1 MIVYYTKYNVIND
14 FNIRKLLDFA
24 FDCVSGMRNAP
35 ESFKNC
41 TYNGDESREWKDN
54 RNLMAYEIDPDIS
67 TVAFRVALVDENDEL
82 WTTDIVL
89 NECKHEIQLRLA
101 REKRIVSIEYNRNF
115 RIPYIFKKLI
125 REGIGGIDSGIP
137 VSDKPFYID
146 ENNLDLAVEL
156 ITNTKA
162 YSMPVIYVS
171 HPFSTAEYE
180 LDVEELAKDMAG
192 SAHVFVEKSSE
203 VSKLLKDST
212 ESKNAYNGAID
223 IFCNG
228 DSFRYLRWPEVTHN
242 QFRYKIS
249 HAVYSRMAMRNID
262 DDISLSAI
270 KLRNRIKKL
279 TASDIE
285 TQKLSLRIEELK
297 EKHKELQECFNYASE
312 EVNALEKRKN
322 ELENENL
329 DLKNKLNA
337 LSAALSRKQGK
348 ADETV
353 SFKCSEK
360 QFYDDEIKRIILES
374 IKNTISTY
382 GIVEQER
389 RDFHILKD
397 IIEHNEY
404 SEIGNSIKEEMLRII
419 KKNKLKRADVS
430 DLKGLG
436 FEIQQGSHDKYVFH
450 NDDRYIITVSNS
462 PSDYRGGENLAH
474 EAVNLI
480 FGRT

>member
-1 MIVYYTKYNVIND
+1 MIVFYTKYNVIDD

-24 FDCVSGMRNAP
+24 FECVSGMKNAP
-35 ESFKNC
+35 ECFKNC
-41 TYNGDESREWKDN
+41 TYNGDESGEWKDN
-54 RNLMAYEIDPDIS
+54 RNLMAYEIDADIS
-67 TVAFRVALVDENDEL
+67 TVAFRVAIVDENDEL

-89 NECKHEIQLRLA
+89 SELKHEIQLRLA
-101 REKRIVSIEYNRNF
+101 REKRIVSVEYDRSF

-125 REGIGGIDSGIP
+125 RDGIGGIDSGIP
-137 VSDKPFYID
+137 VSDKPLYID
-146 ENNLDLAVEL
+146 ENNLDLVVDL
-156 ITNTKA
+156 ITNNKV

-228 DSFRYLRWPEVTHN
+228 DSFRYLRWPEVTAN

-262 DDISLSAI
+262 DDISLSSI
-270 KLRNRIKKL
+270 KLRNRIKKM

-285 TQKLSLRIEELK
+285 TQKLLLRIEELE
-297 EKHKELQECFNYASE
+297 EKYKDLQDCFEYASE
-312 EVNALEKRKN
+312 EVKTLEKRIN
-322 ELENENL
+322 ELENENF

-337 LSAALSRKQGK
+337 LSDALSRKQSNK
-348 ADETV
+348 IKTISLEY
-353 SFKCSEK
+353 SEE
-360 QFYDDEIKRIILES
+360 QFYDDEIKRIILECIKSTVS
-374 IKNTISTY
+374 IY
-382 GIVEQER
+382 GTVEQER

-404 SEIGNSIKEEMLRII
+404 SYVGNTIKSEMLRII
-419 KKNKLKRADVS
+419 KKNKLNKADVS

-462 PSDYRGGENLAH
+462 PSDFRGGENLAH